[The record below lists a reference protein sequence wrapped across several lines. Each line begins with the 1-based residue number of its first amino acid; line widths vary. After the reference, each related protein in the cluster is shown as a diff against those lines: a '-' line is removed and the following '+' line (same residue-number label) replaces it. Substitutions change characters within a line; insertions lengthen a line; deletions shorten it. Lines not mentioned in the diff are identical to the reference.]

1 MSTWRLN
8 PDAQRSN
15 DRESHRNRLNLDAY
29 IRRHCESQTAQANTL
44 GAGHSDFCERR
55 QGLLAPRSHRVLE
68 LLRLDYV
75 FQVVHVMAIRS

>member
-29 IRRHCESQTAQANTL
+29 LRRHCESQTAQANTL
-44 GAGHSDFCERR
+44 GAGHSD
-55 QGLLAPRSHRVLE
+55 LPRTSSGIASTS
-68 LLRLDYV
+68 
-75 FQVVHVMAIRS
+75 FSWGS